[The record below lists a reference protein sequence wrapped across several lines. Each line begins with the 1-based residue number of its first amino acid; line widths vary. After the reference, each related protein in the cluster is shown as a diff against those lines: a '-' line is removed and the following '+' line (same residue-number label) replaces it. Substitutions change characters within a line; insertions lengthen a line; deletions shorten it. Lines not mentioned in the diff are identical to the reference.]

1 MLILYRFIDVCS
13 LIWFI
18 AGKIWMCPWPCLI
31 TREVLKITHLFDQ
44 AMTAMTAALVYR
56 FYRYAAYRAL
66 TSMISILKHSRAQSA
81 QCSVGKEPCT

>member
-1 MLILYRFIDVCS
+1 MFILYRFIDVCS

-44 AMTAMTAALVYR
+44 AMTAALVYR

-66 TSMISILKHSRAQSA
+66 TSMISILKHSRAQ
-81 QCSVGKEPCT
+81 CSVGKEPCT